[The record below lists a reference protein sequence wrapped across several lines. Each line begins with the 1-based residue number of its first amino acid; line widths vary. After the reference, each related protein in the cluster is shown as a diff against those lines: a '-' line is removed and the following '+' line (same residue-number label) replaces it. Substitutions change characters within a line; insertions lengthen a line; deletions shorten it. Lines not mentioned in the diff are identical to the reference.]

1 MATSVTT
8 SLPMWLTGATYDG
21 SGGNDLRNSG
31 VTAYFFDPGIT
42 SGGGGTI
49 GLRSGVVGGA
59 GLLVSPSTGLSV
71 AVQPG
76 SFVVANSTNPLYGG
90 YASTLAAQAT
100 LAVATAD
107 PSNPRIDL
115 IVAYVSDVG
124 TSASFGAVA
133 ILAGSPAPTPTAP
146 TPPANSLT
154 LAQLLVPAG
163 TSTITAGLITDQRQ
177 FTVAT
182 GGILVA
188 PKGTVSGYTGM
199 VAFDPASGS
208 LYHNNNTSNATQVQV
223 LPWKPVMAKL
233 TSPITIT
240 DSNEHTVLSTTVT
253 TDGYTDIEC
262 FFKSPG
268 VQSLTSSSS
277 KIRPFYRLYLDS
289 TLLDS
294 FYGAEAFAD
303 TWNQSGVSWSYYTS
317 SATAD
322 TPSAGTH
329 TVKVTITNTLSS
341 VSFYQSAATGTAAAV
356 ILRVKPVSI

>member
-1 MATSVTT
+1 MATSVNT
-8 SLPMWLTGATYDG
+8 SLPMWLTGCVYDS

-31 VTAYFFDPGIT
+31 ITAFFFDPGIT
-42 SGGGGTI
+42 SGGGTI

-59 GLLVSPSTGLSV
+59 GLLVSASTGMSV

-76 SFVVANSTNPLYGG
+76 SYVVANSTNALYGG
-90 YASTLAAQAT
+90 YASTLPSQAT

-133 ILAGSPAPTPTAP
+133 ILTGSPAPTPTVP
-146 TPPANSLT
+146 TAPANSLT

-163 TSTITAGLITDQRQ
+163 TTNITAGLITDQRQ
-177 FTVAT
+177 FTTAA
-182 GGILVA
+182 GGVLVA
-188 PKGTVSGYTGM
+188 PKGSVSGYTGQIGY
-199 VAFDPASGS
+199 DPASGS
-208 LYHNNNTSNATQVQV
+208 YYHNNNTSNATQLKV
-223 LPWKPVMAKL
+223 LPWSPAMVKL
-233 TSPITIT
+233 TAPITIN
-240 DSNEHTVLSTTVT
+240 DSAEHTILSTTVV
-253 TDGYTDIEC
+253 TDGYTDIEV

-268 VQSLTSSSS
+268 VQSLASSSS

-303 TWNQSGVSWSYYTS
+303 TWVQSGVSWSYYTS
-317 SATAD
+317 AATAD
-322 TPSAGTH
+322 TPAAGTH
-329 TVKVTITNTLSS
+329 TVKVTVNNSLSS
-341 VSFYQSAATGTAAAV
+341 ISFYQFAASGTAASV